1 MQQEVSSLR
10 KENVFLFKIKDL
22 STSYRLTR
30 SVIIPMIKGSRKTTL
45 PSPPLGPHQDPVAT
59 HRCVVETEGFTGVC
73 QLQRTEN
80 PKTSLKDRERRNM
93 RKK

>member
-1 MQQEVSSLR
+1 MSSNSVRNHTHDYR
-10 KENVFLFKIKDL
+10 KSENNF
-22 STSYRLTR
+22 
-30 SVIIPMIKGSRKTTL
+30 TL
-45 PSPPLGPHQDPVAT
+45 PPPSRPHQDPVAT

-80 PKTSLKDRERRNM
+80 TKTSLKDRERRNM